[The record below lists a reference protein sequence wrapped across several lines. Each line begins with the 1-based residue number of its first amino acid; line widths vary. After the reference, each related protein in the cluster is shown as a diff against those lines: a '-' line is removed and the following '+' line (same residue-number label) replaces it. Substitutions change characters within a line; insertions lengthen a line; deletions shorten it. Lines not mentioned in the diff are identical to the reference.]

1 MVLECLNVEWP
12 PWAGC
17 DEVGYEGLQPYEG
30 WLPQMV
36 PPWEE
41 DGDYFLRATGY
52 FTPTID
58 SDIE

>member
-1 MVLECLNVEWP
+1 MNWPSLSWASSDEIEEGMQPPEVLP
-12 PWAGC
+12 
-17 DEVGYEGLQPYEG
+17 G
-30 WLPQMV
+30 WSRMV